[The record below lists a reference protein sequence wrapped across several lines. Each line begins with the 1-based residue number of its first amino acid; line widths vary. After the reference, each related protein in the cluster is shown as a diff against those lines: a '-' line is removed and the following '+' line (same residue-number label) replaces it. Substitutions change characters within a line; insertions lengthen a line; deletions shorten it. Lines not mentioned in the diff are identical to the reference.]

1 MAQTTTTDKKQRILG
16 ATLEL
21 LSSSGFH
28 GFSMKQLADQA
39 GVATGTIYLHFKD
52 RDALIADLYRMIV
65 EDFAASV
72 FVNLDDAL
80 PIKQQ
85 YLQLC
90 RNIWDFCIE
99 HRHATLSKGQFDHLP
114 IDVLQSRHADAWS
127 SSLSPLLTFYQKGRE
142 AKHLK
147 PLPDEV
153 IASLILEPIIHIA
166 TQQLLGLI
174 DISEEELQQVI
185 EATWDAIAIPDVGE
199 GVSK

>member
-1 MAQTTTTDKKQRILG
+1 MTPSNSTDKKQRILI

-21 LSSSGFH
+21 LSGYGFH
-28 GFSMKQLADQA
+28 GFSMKQLARQA
-39 GVATGTIYLHFKD
+39 DVATGTIYLYFKD
-52 RDALIADLYRMIV
+52 RDTLISDLYRMIV
-65 EDFAASV
+65 EDFADSV
-72 FVNLDDAL
+72 FANLDDAL

-90 RNIWDFCIE
+90 RNIWDFCIK
-99 HRHATLSKGQFDHLP
+99 HRHATLSKGQFEHLP

-127 SSLSPLLTFYQKGRE
+127 SSLSPLLTFYQKGRQ
-142 AKHLK
+142 AKQLK

-174 DISEEELQQVI
+174 DISEDELHQVI
-185 EATWDAIAIPDVGE
+185 EATWDAIAIPDAGE